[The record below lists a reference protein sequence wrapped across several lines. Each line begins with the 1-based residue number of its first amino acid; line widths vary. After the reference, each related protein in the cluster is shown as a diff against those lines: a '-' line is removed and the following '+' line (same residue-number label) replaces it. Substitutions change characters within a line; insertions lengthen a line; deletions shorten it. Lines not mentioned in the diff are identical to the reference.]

1 MGSLGWRLIGTAGAL
16 AAGAIA
22 TKVVGTG
29 WKAISGREVPSDP
42 SSVDETGW
50 GEALLYAAILGLAV
64 GAETGEVGEGG
75 VRAEDVVA
83 VVAADLE
90 PAGGDD
96 EALALVGGGDGGAA
110 LGGPLGRLGE
120 PRALVRPRG
129 PVLGDEGPELVG
141 RRSLAVVCLLL
152 LLAHR
157 PIVSPRP

>member
-1 MGSLGWRLIGTAGAL
+1 MPGLLARRAERLHDEDG
-16 AAGAIA
+16 
-22 TKVVGTG
+22 VGF
-29 WKAISGREVPSDP
+29 
-42 SSVDETGW
+42 
-50 GEALLYAAILGLAV
+50 AV
-64 GAETGEVGEGG
+64 GAQPGEVGEGR

-120 PRALVRPRG
+120 RRALVRPRG

-141 RRSLAVVCLLL
+141 RRS
-152 LLAHR
+152 R
-157 PIVSPRP
+157 TR